1 MVCLCHCLVKFAQK
15 GGDESNISFESESE
29 GLFISFY
36 LFYFS
41 FLSFCFFLF
50 VCLLL
55 LFFFLRVLI
64 SKLHSSEK
72 VFWQRKSSFRRHFS
86 LLYRKSY
93 LKRGQG
99 KHRQCCSEYRYIWC
113 RSFSRDGWNSCYL
126 LGRYKGQIGESK
138 FSVCVMTLAS
148 RSAKPKALN
157 LSTGRR
163 YFFPAF
169 FWRARSR
176 HGAQCTRY
184 LALHVRFAV
193 ASRLK
198 NAKNCGYYVLHS
210 YCVLHFFNPKGGNE
224 STKTKLV
231 EKFTKA
237 LPNLFGGLKVTI
249 TCRCFAFS
257 NVYNV
262 LEFRWCFFVLFV
274 FCFLFC
280 CCCCFVVVVF
290 FFAHFGEF
298 FLELSSEGPYVS

>member
-50 VCLLL
+50 VCCCC
-55 LFFFLRVLI
+55 FFLRVLI

-126 LGRYKGQIGESK
+126 LGRYQGQIGESK

-148 RSAKPKALN
+148 RSAKTKALN

-169 FWRARSR
+169 FRRARSG
-176 HGAQCTRY
+176 HGAQCTLY
-184 LALHVRFAV
+184 LALHVRSVV

-198 NAKNCGYYVLHS
+198 NATCIDCISHLYLLRVLRVAFLL
-210 YCVLHFFNPKGGNE
+210 C
-224 STKTKLV
+224 
-231 EKFTKA
+231 
-237 LPNLFGGLKVTI
+237 I
-249 TCRCFAFS
+249 TH
-257 NVYNV
+257 
-262 LEFRWCFFVLFV
+262 L
-274 FCFLFC
+274 
-280 CCCCFVVVVF
+280 
-290 FFAHFGEF
+290 
-298 FLELSSEGPYVS
+298 

>member
-50 VCLLL
+50 VCCCC
-55 LFFFLRVLI
+55 FFLRVLI

-113 RSFSRDGWNSCYL
+113 RSFSGDGWNSCYL
-126 LGRYKGQIGESK
+126 LGRYQGQIGESK

-148 RSAKPKALN
+148 RSAKTKAFN

-163 YFFPAF
+163 CFISAF
-169 FWRARSR
+169 FRRARSG

-184 LALHVRFAV
+184 LALNVRFV
-193 ASRLK
+193 LASRLK
-198 NAKNCGYYVLHS
+198 NATCIDCISHLYMLRVLRIAS
-210 YCVLHFFNPKGGNE
+210 L
-224 STKTKLV
+224 LR
-231 EKFTKA
+231 
-237 LPNLFGGLKVTI
+237 I
-249 TCRCFAFS
+249 TH
-257 NVYNV
+257 
-262 LEFRWCFFVLFV
+262 L
-274 FCFLFC
+274 
-280 CCCCFVVVVF
+280 
-290 FFAHFGEF
+290 
-298 FLELSSEGPYVS
+298 

>member
-1 MVCLCHCLVKFAQK
+1 MKVTYLSNLKAKVCSFRFICFSLV
-15 GGDESNISFESESE
+15 
-29 GLFISFY
+29 
-36 LFYFS
+36 
-41 FLSFCFFLF
+41 FCPFVFFLF

-113 RSFSRDGWNSCYL
+113 RSFSGDGWNSCYL
-126 LGRYKGQIGESK
+126 LGRYQGQIGESK

-148 RSAKPKALN
+148 RSAKTKALN

-169 FWRARSR
+169 FRRARSG
-176 HGAQCTRY
+176 HGAQFTRY
-184 LALHVRFAV
+184 LALHVRSVV

-198 NAKNCGYYVLHS
+198 NATCIDCISHLYLLRVLR
-210 YCVLHFFNPKGGNE
+210 VAFL
-224 STKTKLV
+224 LR
-231 EKFTKA
+231 
-237 LPNLFGGLKVTI
+237 I
-249 TCRCFAFS
+249 TH
-257 NVYNV
+257 
-262 LEFRWCFFVLFV
+262 L
-274 FCFLFC
+274 
-280 CCCCFVVVVF
+280 
-290 FFAHFGEF
+290 
-298 FLELSSEGPYVS
+298 